1 MALATLTAR
10 VDESDKSAFDSF
22 CNSVGL
28 TASAA
33 INMYVKAVLRER
45 RIPFE
50 IKQDDPFY
58 SASNQTYIMK
68 SVAELKAGKGTVHEL
83 IEVNDE
89 WKNLV
94 WMTHGIITCTGRCRI
109 KKQSNVP
116 TSLSKISNI
125 MGRFPAL
132 VSQRLYTRAIK

>member
-10 VDESDKSAFDSF
+10 VDEADKSEFDSF

-28 TASAA
+28 TTSAA

-50 IKQDDPFY
+50 IRQDDPFY
-58 SASNQTYIMK
+58 SASNQAYIMK

-83 IEVNDE
+83 IEDDDE
-89 WKNLV
+89 
-94 WMTHGIITCTGRCRI
+94 
-109 KKQSNVP
+109 
-116 TSLSKISNI
+116 
-125 MGRFPAL
+125 
-132 VSQRLYTRAIK
+132 